1 MTPARRWCIVA
12 IGVALLIGVPLGV
25 RAMPVADSS
34 ITATAL
40 FQRIRSSQDHPYSGY
55 AETLGTLQLPVAD
68 RFTDIG
74 SLLGE
79 RTRMRVW
86 WRSPHDWRVNKVLTT
101 GESDLV
107 QHGTKTTEWDYE
119 KSSVTVSRDPAIRL
133 PRTADLLPPQLTG
146 RLLQDADPSELSRI
160 PARRVAGRD
169 APGLRLSPAAPQSS
183 IDHVDIWVDP
193 STGVPLRVEVYA
205 VASTSASFTSEFTSF
220 SSATPGATT
229 AAFAAPTGARQSYDG
244 IVDIADA
251 ANHYAPVAPPH
262 TLAGLSQSGDAR
274 LRAVGVYGAGVTQLI
289 AIPLWDRA
297 SEPLRTQLE
306 KTPGVRLVDEGDIFT
321 VGPLSVLLT
330 QHGNFDGG
338 WLLVGTVTESTLITA
353 AHEIASGSRGLP
365 EPLP

>member
-1 MTPARRWCIVA
+1 MTPARRWWLVA

-25 RAMPVADSS
+25 RAIPVADSA
-34 ITATAL
+34 ITAPAL
-40 FQRIRSSQDHPYSGY
+40 FQRIQSSQGHAYSGY

-86 WRSPHDWRVNKVLTT
+86 WRSASDWRVNKVLSS

-107 QHGTKTTEWDYE
+107 HHSTRTTEWDYE
-119 KSSVTVSRDPAIRL
+119 KSAVTISRDPAIRL
-133 PRTADLLPPQLTG
+133 PRTADLLPPELTR
-146 RLLQDADPSELSRI
+146 RLLQDVDPSELSRLA
-160 PARRVAGRD
+160 ARRVAGRD

-183 IDHVDIWVDP
+183 IDHVDIWADP
-193 STGVPLRVEVYA
+193 STGVPLRVEVFA
-205 VASTSASFTSEFTSF
+205 VASTSASFTSEFMSF
-220 SSATPGATT
+220 SSATPAATT
-229 AAFAAPTGARQSYDG
+229 TAFAAPAGARVSYDG

-262 TLAGLSQSGDAR
+262 ILAGLSQSGDAR

-297 SEPLRTQLE
+297 SEPLRIQLE
-306 KTPGVRLVDEGDIFT
+306 KTPGVRLVEEGDIFS

-330 QHGNFDGG
+330 QHENFDGG
-338 WLLVGTVTESTLITA
+338 WLLAGTVTEATLTTA
-353 AHEIASGSRGLP
+353 AHEIDGGTRSLP
-365 EPLP
+365 VPP